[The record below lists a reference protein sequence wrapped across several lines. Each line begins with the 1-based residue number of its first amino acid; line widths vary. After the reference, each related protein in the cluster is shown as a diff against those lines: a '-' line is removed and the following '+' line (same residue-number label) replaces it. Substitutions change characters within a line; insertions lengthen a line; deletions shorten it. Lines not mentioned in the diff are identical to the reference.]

1 MKSGTTPLFVS
12 ALLSGL
18 FFCVDANAQANRVTN
33 FSFEVEGSTE
43 LQAEGWQTEYGSYER
58 SRVLFGGWDGEYA
71 LKLVSQGSP
80 ASLSSVKQRINF
92 EQTAA
97 VPILIT
103 ARVKGAQIVNNAG
116 DKYGAVLYCRV
127 RYQSGETDYCP
138 TTNKTKNV
146 GTFDWRY
153 VGINTGTMLR
163 GHLPVKWIE
172 VVPLLGPLGGTAWF
186 DDIQVKEYHP
196 GSFSGAVTIM
206 PDDGFKEHYTF
217 LFPSMSQ
224 HGWKGTIAVVT
235 SYLGSGDPAYMNLD
249 ELYHMRNSGWEIASH
264 SVDHSNLSILNPAQA
279 EDQFYWSKRFLT
291 EKGFEVKSFVLPFG
305 EYNAFIL
312 GLNAERGYYSSVR
325 KVERGYNPM
334 GSFPFDIKVQELKS
348 TTTAS
353 DVATWIAEAKQ
364 RKAWLVILLHKI
376 RMSCPDQ
383 YCNSPELLQNTLTTI
398 KDSGLPVVTYEEGL
412 ELVRSPR

>member
-1 MKSGTTPLFVS
+1 MKSGTTSFFVS

-18 FFCVDANAQANRVTN
+18 FFCADANAQANRVTN
-33 FSFEVEGSTE
+33 FSFEVQGSTI

-58 SRVLFGGWDGEYA
+58 YRVLFGGWDGEYA
-71 LKLVSQGSP
+71 LKLVSPGDST
-80 ASLSSVKQRINF
+80 SLSSAKQRISF
-92 EQTAA
+92 EQTTA
-97 VPILIT
+97 VPVLLT
-103 ARVKGAQIVNNAG
+103 VRVKGAQIVDNAG

-153 VGINTGTMLR
+153 IGINTGTMLR
-163 GHLPVKWIE
+163 GHLPIKWIE

-206 PDDGFKEHYTF
+206 PDDGFKEHYSF
-217 LFPSMSQ
+217 LFPAMSQ
-224 HGWKGTIAVVT
+224 HAWRGTIAIV
-235 SYLGSGDPAYMNLD
+235 SNYLGSGDPAYMNLD

-264 SVDHSNLSILNPAQA
+264 SVDHSNLSILTPTQT

-305 EYNAFIL
+305 EYNAFVL

-334 GSFPFDIKVQELKS
+334 GAFPLDIKVQELKS
-348 TTTAS
+348 TTTDS
-353 DVATWIAEAKQ
+353 EVALWLQQAKE

-376 RMSCPDQ
+376 RMQCPDQ
-383 YCNSPELLQNTLTTI
+383 YCNSPQLLQNTLGAI
-398 KDSGLPVVTYEEGL
+398 KTSGLPVVTYEEGL
-412 ELVRSPR
+412 NLVRSPR